1 MNKPE
6 KTIPLCPL
14 IQSEC
19 VEEGCKFFLEM
30 ERRNIATGAVE
41 KYREC
46 AFIVQIGVL
55 VENSMAIN
63 RMVESIGSFR
73 DHTVDSIRTH
83 SLAMAMHL
91 DKGFGNL
98 KAIGESKE

>member
-1 MNKPE
+1 MKKPE
-6 KTIPLCPL
+6 KTVPLCPL

-19 VEEGCKFFLEM
+19 VEEGCKFFLTM
-30 ERRNIATGAVE
+30 TRRNIATGATE
-41 KYREC
+41 EYQEC
-46 AFIVQIGVL
+46 AFIVQISVL
-55 VENSMAIN
+55 GENSMAIN

-73 DHTVDSIRTH
+73 DHTVDTIRNH

-91 DKGFGNL
+91 EKGFEGI

>member
-1 MNKPE
+1 MKKPE
-6 KTIPLCPL
+6 KQTPLCPL

-30 ERRNIATGAVE
+30 ERRNIATGSAE

-55 VENSMAIN
+55 SENSMAIN
-63 RMVESIGSFR
+63 RMVESMGSFR
-73 DHTVDSIRTH
+73 DHTVDAIRNH
-83 SLAMAMHL
+83 SLAMAIHL
-91 DKGFGNL
+91 DKGFGNV
-98 KAIGESKE
+98 KAIEEKKE